1 MYCRYN
7 ASGTGFSDSYIANM
21 SCCKDYRLR
30 GNIKG
35 EYSHMDNLYRN
46 VPPYRVRVLTYIS
59 YVGNVV

>member
-46 VPPYRVRVLTYIS
+46 VPPYRVRVLT
-59 YVGNVV
+59 